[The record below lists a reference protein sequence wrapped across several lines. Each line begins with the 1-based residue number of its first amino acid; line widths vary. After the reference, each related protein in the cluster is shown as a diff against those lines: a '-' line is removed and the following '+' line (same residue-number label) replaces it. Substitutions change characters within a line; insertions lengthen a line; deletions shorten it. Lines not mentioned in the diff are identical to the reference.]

1 MCDMGW
7 PGVGVPATL
16 TLHLLMIAAV
26 EYGTNPLSMALL
38 RSEEHTSE
46 LQSRQDLPSSPP
58 RRPPDLDGGG
68 PGVGVPATLT
78 LHLLMIAAVEYG
90 TNPLSMALL

>member
-1 MCDMGW
+1 MGW

-38 RSEEHTSE
+38 RD
-46 LQSRQDLPSSPP
+46 RFGDL
-58 RRPPDLDGGG
+58 
-68 PGVGVPATLT
+68 VA
-78 LHLLMIAAVEYG
+78 
-90 TNPLSMALL
+90 